1 MAGATITGAT
11 MAAAVLHEPGGPLS
25 IEHVPVPKPGRGE
38 VLIRVRACGLGLTL
52 VWNRNGRR
60 GAPLPRIL
68 GHEIAGDIVQVGSG
82 VSGVSAGDRVA
93 VYYYL
98 ICGACRWCLAGHEGL
113 CERRAGVVGR
123 DVNGGLAEFVCLP
136 AANVVAI
143 PDGVDYVDAAVTA
156 DAGAT
161 SLHVLADRA
170 KLQAGETVLVIGAGG
185 GVGVQMVQTA
195 CLLGGAV
202 VGVDI
207 TPDKLALARTAG
219 AHEALDGRLPDLA
232 QALRSAN
239 GGHGY
244 DVVVE
249 MVGRPETLRTSA
261 ACLGTRG
268 RLVLVGSYDP
278 EAALAVRHDTLRGE
292 GSVLGSQYCT
302 RDEIRAALRLVADG
316 KIRPVVTQRC
326 SLDKA
331 DEVLLAIERME
342 VAGRACVVFA

>member
-1 MAGATITGAT
+1 MSAAM

-25 IEHVPVPKPGRGE
+25 LERVARPVPGPGE

-60 GAPLPRIL
+60 GAPLPRII
-68 GHEIAGDIVQVGSG
+68 GHEIAGDIVETGPAV
-82 VSGVSAGDRVA
+82 AGLAIGERVA

-98 ICGACRWCLAGHEGL
+98 MCGACRWCLSGHEDL

-123 DVNGGLAEFVCLP
+123 DVNGGLAEFACLP

-143 PDGVDYVDAAVTA
+143 PDGVDYVDAAVIA

-161 SLHVLADRA
+161 SLHVLTDRA
-170 KLQAGETVLVIGAGG
+170 KVQPGETVLVLGAGG
-185 GVGVQMVQTA
+185 GVGVHMVQIA
-195 CLLGGAV
+195 CLLGGTV

-207 TPDKLALARTAG
+207 TPEKLALARAAG
-219 AHEALDGRLPDLA
+219 AHQAMDGLMPDLV

-239 GGHGY
+239 GDNGF

-249 MVGRPETLRTSA
+249 MVGRPDTMRTAA

-278 EAALAVRHDTLRGE
+278 DAALEVRHNTLRGE

-302 RDEIRAALRLVADG
+302 RAELGAALRLVAEG
-316 KIRPVVTQRC
+316 KVRPVVTQRC
-326 SLDKA
+326 SLDGA
-331 DEVLLAIERME
+331 DAALRAIERME
-342 VAGRACVVFA
+342 VAGRACVVFD